1 MAVDLGDIDE
11 DKFGRITRSATLCYT
26 LKLEGV
32 PRGVTK
38 EEIEEIEEALEM
50 YQVEVEQIR
59 LLEEEG
65 IILVTLKASED
76 GRYPLNN

>member
-1 MAVDLGDIDE
+1 MAVDLGEIDE
-11 DKFGRITRSATLCYT
+11 DKFGRITQSATLRYT
-26 LKLEGV
+26 LKLEGA

-38 EEIEEIEEALEM
+38 KEIEEVLEIN
-50 YQVEVEQIR
+50 QVEVEQIR
-59 LLEEEG
+59 LLEEED

>member
-38 EEIEEIEEALEM
+38 EEIEEALEM

>member
-26 LKLEGV
+26 LKLEGA

-38 EEIEEIEEALEM
+38 KEIEEALEI

-76 GRYPLNN
+76 GKYSLNN